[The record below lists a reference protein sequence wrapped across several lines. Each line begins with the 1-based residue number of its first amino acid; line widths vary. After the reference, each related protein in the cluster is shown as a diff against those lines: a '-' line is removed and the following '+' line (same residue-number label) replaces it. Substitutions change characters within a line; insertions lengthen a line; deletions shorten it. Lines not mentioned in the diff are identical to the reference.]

1 MHWDVVDLREF
12 YSSSLGRVAAR
23 VIRNQVRAFWPDLK
37 GSSLLGLGYTSP
49 FLSGYRGEAVRVL
62 NFMPGGQ
69 GVVHWPSGSRNLS
82 CLVEDLQLPLGD
94 ASMDRILL
102 VHAVESS
109 EALGAMLTDIWRV
122 LAPGGRLMV
131 VVPNRLSLWAR
142 ADSTPYGHGRPFS
155 KTQLINLL
163 RRHQFSFE
171 RSARVLYFPPFS
183 KRFLI
188 RSAFAWETAGK
199 RVWPQQGGVLIAEAT
214 KRIYALT
221 EEKKVRV
228 PLSRLPQLSPEPAR
242 RSKL

>member
-12 YSSSLGRVAAR
+12 YGSSLGRVAAR
-23 VIRNQVRAFWPDLK
+23 VIRTQMRQMWPDLK
-37 GSSLLGLGYTSP
+37 GTDLLGLGYASP
-49 FLSGYRGEAVRVL
+49 FLSVYRGEAARVL

-69 GVVHWPSGSRNLS
+69 GVVHWPAGANNLS

-94 ASMDRILL
+94 ACMDRVLL

-109 EALGAMLTDIWRV
+109 EALAAMMTEIWRV

-131 VVPNRLSLWAR
+131 IVPNRLSLWSR
-142 ADSTPYGHGRPFS
+142 ADRTPYGHGRPFS

-163 RRHQFSFE
+163 RRHQFSLE
-171 RSARVLYFPPFS
+171 QSARALYFPPFS

-188 RSAFAWETAGK
+188 RSALAWESAGRK
-199 RVWPQQGGVLIAEAT
+199 VWPQQGGVLIAEAT
-214 KRIYALT
+214 KRIYALAD
-221 EEKKVRV
+221 EQKAKVR
-228 PLSRLPQLSPEPAR
+228 LGALPSLSPSPVR